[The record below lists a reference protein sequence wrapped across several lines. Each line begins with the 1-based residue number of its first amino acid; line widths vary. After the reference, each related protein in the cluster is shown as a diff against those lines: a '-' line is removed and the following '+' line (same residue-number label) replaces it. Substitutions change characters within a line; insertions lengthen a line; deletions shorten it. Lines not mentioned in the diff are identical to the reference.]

1 MKFYLLNFDVNESIN
16 YLSRNNFLLS
26 ARLKIHYFIGDVD
39 DVYTSLEEC
48 ALGSLPQQIYRPTIP
63 LHNGEDWIFVMKFY
77 LLNFDVNKSKN
88 YPSSNDF
95 LLYA

>member
-16 YLSRNNFLLS
+16 YLSRNNFLLN

-48 ALGSLPQQIYRPTIP
+48 ALGSLPQQIYRLTIP

-88 YPSSNDF
+88 YLSRDNF